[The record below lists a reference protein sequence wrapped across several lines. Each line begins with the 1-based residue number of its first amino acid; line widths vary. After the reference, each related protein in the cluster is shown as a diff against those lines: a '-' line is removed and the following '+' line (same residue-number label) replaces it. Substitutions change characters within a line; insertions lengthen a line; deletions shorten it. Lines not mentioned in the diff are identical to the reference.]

1 MDKMKVCHDVLRA
14 ENQPFADERD
24 KKKFLDL
31 VEEQKKEKELDIFAF
46 CVTDEECHFLVLG
59 DSERKLAEA
68 ADAVVKNFAA
78 HYSAHHKGE
87 EVQLVR
93 KNKSRELMDHEE
105 LIESCRRIHMIAI
118 EQKLALKPEDYWWSS
133 LGEYRKLPPRQR
145 DMVNTG
151 VILKYLDRN
160 RNRALGKFLKLH
172 RSNE

>member
-59 DSERKLAEA
+59 DSEGKLAEA

-105 LIESCRRIHMIAI
+105 LIGSW
-118 EQKLALKPEDYWWSS
+118 L
-133 LGEYRKLPPRQR
+133 
-145 DMVNTG
+145 
-151 VILKYLDRN
+151 
-160 RNRALGKFLKLH
+160 
-172 RSNE
+172 

>member
-59 DSERKLAEA
+59 DSEGKLAEA

-93 KNKSRELMDHEE
+93 PQDPYDRDRTEAGSETGRLLVEQSWGIPETAAPSEGHGKY
-105 LIESCRRIHMIAI
+105 RRDT
-118 EQKLALKPEDYWWSS
+118 EVP
-133 LGEYRKLPPRQR
+133 G
-145 DMVNTG
+145 
-151 VILKYLDRN
+151 
-160 RNRALGKFLKLH
+160 
-172 RSNE
+172 